1 VTTQK
6 DSATEKKLCLEGV
19 LNLPLHNLNDEY
31 YVFIWE
37 LPLDFAVSVQDLAAK
52 FHARYTE
59 PDYKD
64 YAPPKYRGIYR
75 NPGSANWVIVSAWYC
90 GKPMNG
96 ATTPEMFEFIKERF
110 TQFSVYAA
118 GASIPCKMS
127 CMTSGD
133 NYRDYCKYI
142 RDAIEMLEIEY
153 GETGRDA
160 LIPIR
165 QNLHR
170 IADYKPNLKI
180 VEGD

>member
-1 VTTQK
+1 MNTQK
-6 DSATEKKLCLEGV
+6 ELAAEKKLCLEGV

-37 LPLDFAVSVQDLAAK
+37 LPLDYAVSIQDLAAK
-52 FHARYTE
+52 FHARYTA
-59 PDYKD
+59 PDYEG

-75 NPGSANWVIVSAWYC
+75 NVKSYAWVIVSAWYC
-90 GKPMNG
+90 GKPDNG
-96 ATTPEMFEFIKERF
+96 ATTQEMFEFLKDRM
-110 TQFSVYAA
+110 TQFSEYASHL
-118 GASIPCKMS
+118 SIPCKMS
-127 CMTSGD
+127 CITSGD

-142 RDAIEMLEIEY
+142 RDSIEMLEIEY
-153 GETGRDA
+153 GETERDA

-170 IADYKPNLKI
+170 IADYKPELRI